1 MEEFKQIEW
10 LFPQA
15 VDYASWRNQRPDV
28 PFSED
33 VLSYLNALSA
43 SLLRDPQS
51 RQYPDVVTF
60 AFFCRRANVL
70 HLKEIYQSSVLRL
83 GRGMVFHIAPSNVPI
98 NFAYSLVAGLLAG
111 NHNVVRVS
119 SKSFVQ
125 VDILLRHMA
134 ALQSDYPELSNRI
147 AIVRYEHDSNANAIF
162 SADCH
167 VRVIWGGDRTI
178 QLIRQNA
185 LPARSF
191 DICFADRYSLA
202 VLNADRLVNETDMD
216 GLAQRFYNDTYL
228 FDQNA
233 CSAPHLVV
241 WLGENGNVIAAK
253 EAFWSAV
260 QRLVDKR
267 YPLQDIQA
275 VDKLTALYRQAVAMD
290 IQDEPMVNNR
300 LRRVELKELVSEIDD
315 YRCASGYFSEYT
327 AQSVDDIVP
336 IIKNKY
342 QTLAYYG
349 LEFDTLRSF
358 VERNRICGIDRI
370 VPIGD
375 TTAFSLIW
383 DGYDL
388 IEMMSRIVDVR

>member
-10 LFPQA
+10 LFPTTI
-15 VDYASWRNQRPDV
+15 DYAMWRNQRADV
-28 PFSED
+28 PFSEE
-33 VLSYLNALSA
+33 VIAYLNALSA

-60 AFFCRRANVL
+60 AFFCRRANIL
-70 HLKEIYQSSVLRL
+70 HLKEAYQSSVLRL

-147 AIVRYEHDSNANAIF
+147 ALVRYEHDSNANAIF

-167 VRVIWGGDRTI
+167 VRVIWGGNRTI

-185 LPARSF
+185 LSARSF

-300 LRRVELKELVSEIDD
+300 LRRVELKELVREIND

-327 AQSVDDIVP
+327 AQSIDDIVP

-342 QTLAYYG
+342 QTMAYYG
-349 LEFDTLRSF
+349 LEIDTLRSF

-375 TTAFSLIW
+375 TTVFSLIW

-388 IEMMSRIVDVR
+388 IEMMSRIVDVK

>member
-1 MEEFKQIEW
+1 MVAFKQIQY
-10 LFPQA
+10 LFPNQL
-15 VDYASWRNQRPDV
+15 DYEQWRTQRPDT

-33 VLSYLNALSA
+33 VLAYLNSLSA

-51 RQYPDVVTF
+51 RQYPDVITF
-60 AFFCRRANVL
+60 AFFCRKANL
-70 HLKEIYQSSVLRL
+70 LRMKDEYQTAKLCL

-119 SKSFVQ
+119 SKDFVQ
-125 VDILLRHMA
+125 VDIVLRNMLL
-134 ALQSDYPELSNRI
+134 LQADYPEVSRRI
-147 AIVRYEHDSNANAIF
+147 AVVRYEHDSNANAIF

-178 QLIRQNA
+178 QQIRENA

-191 DICFADRYSLA
+191 DICFADRYSFA
-202 VLNADRLVNETDMD
+202 VLNADELVNEVDMD
-216 GLAQRFYNDTYL
+216 ALALRFYNDTYL

-233 CSAPHLVV
+233 CSAPHLIV
-241 WLGENGNVIAAK
+241 WLGTASNVVKAK
-253 EAFWSAV
+253 QLFWSTV
-260 QRLVDKR
+260 QNLVDKR
-267 YPLQDIQA
+267 YVLQDIQA
-275 VDKLTALYRQAVAMD
+275 VDKLTALYRQSVAMN
-290 IQDEPMVNNR
+290 IRAEKYTNNV
-300 LRRVELKELVSEIDD
+300 LRRVELSQLPDDIDD

-342 QTLAYYG
+342 QTMAYYG
-349 LEFDTLRSF
+349 LDIDTLRSF

-375 TTAFSLIW
+375 TTVFLLTW

-388 IEMMSRIVDVR
+388 IEMMSRIVDVK